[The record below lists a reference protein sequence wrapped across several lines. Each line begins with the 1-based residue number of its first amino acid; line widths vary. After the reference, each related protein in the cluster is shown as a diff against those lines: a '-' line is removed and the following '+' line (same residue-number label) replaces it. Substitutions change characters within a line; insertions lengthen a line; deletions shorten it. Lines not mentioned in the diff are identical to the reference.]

1 MDASTLKDRT
11 AICGI
16 DCFNCDFFHTN
27 IDAFFANISPE
38 RKRGFEARGMTI
50 EKVRCNGC
58 RHGGCTILEGE
69 CETMACAKEQGVD
82 FCYEC
87 KDFPCQ
93 KLQPLA
99 EGAERYPHNL
109 KVYNLTAIK
118 NRGIEA
124 WAAEVGDIRKR
135 YFRGTFKNRGRPA
148 ACADEVNRA
157 ELVHFPETRDPN
169 GAAVF

>member
-1 MDASTLKDRT
+1 MDASALKDCT

-16 DCFNCDFFHTN
+16 DCFNCEFFHTN
-27 IDAFFANISPE
+27 IDEFFAKMPPE
-38 RKRGFEARGMTI
+38 RKRGFEARGLTI
-50 EKVRCNGC
+50 ETVRCKGC
-58 RHGGCTILEGE
+58 RHGGCTTIEGKCDTLE
-69 CETMACAKEQGVD
+69 CAKEKNVE

-87 KDFPCQ
+87 QDFPCR

-99 EGAERYPHNL
+99 EGADRYPHNL

-135 YFRGTFKNRGRPA
+135 YFCGKFRI
-148 ACADEVNRA
+148 
-157 ELVHFPETRDPN
+157 
-169 GAAVF
+169 GAGPQLTDAK